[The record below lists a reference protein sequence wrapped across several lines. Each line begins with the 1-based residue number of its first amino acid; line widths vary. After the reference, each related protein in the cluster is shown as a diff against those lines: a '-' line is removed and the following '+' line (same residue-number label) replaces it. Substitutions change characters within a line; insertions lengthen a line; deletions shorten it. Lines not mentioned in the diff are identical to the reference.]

1 MSYVNVQ
8 DRRLP
13 FALRYAADFLSYRH
27 LCWNLVGSAL
37 RARFRRTHLGIL
49 WATLQPLAFSLMIAT
64 VWAGLRHRE
73 SVWEFAAYVFT
84 GAVAFELFSTSV
96 QNGQDAL
103 MSASGFIRQ
112 ARIPFLIFQLRV
124 VLTSLVMFMC
134 ALVGVLLVTS
144 IVTNGANLGPALMLV
159 PVFMGVAGLFM
170 LPIVIIMSIVGA
182 QYRDVK
188 YISMLVERALFLVS
202 PVMLPRDVLQQPH
215 LQILEVLNPLV
226 PFLDLFRDPVLYG
239 RFWEAQDVIT
249 MFVWIA
255 GLWALA
261 IIASVSSGRRIVF
274 AL

>member
-37 RARFRRTHLGIL
+37 RARFRRTQLGIL

-64 VWAGLRHRE
+64 VWAGLRNKE

-84 GAVAFELFSTSV
+84 GTVAFELFSTSV

-134 ALVGVLLVTS
+134 ALVGVLLVTA
-144 IVTNGANLGPALMLV
+144 IVTHGANLGPALMLV
-159 PVFMGVAGLFM
+159 PVFMGIAALFM

-182 QYRDVK
+182 LYRDVK
-188 YISMLVERALFLVS
+188 YISMLGERALFLVS
-202 PVMLPRDVLQQPH
+202 PVMLPRDVLEQPH

-239 RFWEAQDVIT
+239 NFWEARDVIA

-255 GLWALA
+255 ALWALA
-261 IIASVSSGRRIVF
+261 IFASMSVGRKIVF
-274 AL
+274 AI

>member
-37 RARFRRTHLGIL
+37 RSRFRRTQLGIL
-49 WATLQPLAFSLMIAT
+49 WAILQPLAFSLMIAA
-64 VWAGLRHRE
+64 VWGGLRNKE

-84 GAVAFELFSTSV
+84 GTVAYELFSTSMQV
-96 QNGQDAL
+96 GQDAL

-112 ARIPFLIFQLRV
+112 ARIPFLIFQLKV

-134 ALVGVLLVTS
+134 AMVGALLMS
-144 IVTNGANLGPALMLV
+144 AIVTQGANLGPPLLLV
-159 PVFMGVAGLFM
+159 PVFMGIAALFM

-182 QYRDVK
+182 LFRDVK
-188 YISMLVERALFLVS
+188 YISLLGERALFLVS
-202 PVMLPRDVLQQPH
+202 PVMLPRDILQQPH
-215 LQILEVLNPLV
+215 LQFLEVLNPLV
-226 PFLDLFRDPVLYG
+226 SFLDLFRDPFLYG
-239 RFWEAQDVIT
+239 RFWEAQDVVT
-249 MFVWIA
+249 MFSWIA
-255 GLWALA
+255 ALWVLA
-261 IIASVSSGRRIVF
+261 IISSMSVGRRIVF